1 MNYPIDELHL
11 FTLNVG
17 FAYHNA
23 DWNWKN
29 VRSPFARLYLVT
41 EGEASVQLPSGEYP
55 VTPGHLYFIP
65 AFTTHNYVCGS
76 TFAHY
81 YLHIYEKR
89 DEGAGILDEWDL
101 PFEVASC
108 QQDLELL
115 QRLAHLNPFLKLP
128 RSNPEAYDNQQTLVS
143 NFQLNVRRPFCDKVE
158 SRGIL
163 FILLSRFLK
172 YATPRADV
180 ADSRIRQVLVHIRRH
195 IGESLDLDELAELA
209 CMSKDHFIRT
219 FKKEVGE
226 TPNVFLVNRKME
238 EAELLLVTTDC
249 SVKQVALRLG
259 YEDGSYFNK
268 LFKKYA
274 GMTPQQYR
282 EAHWR

>member
-1 MNYPIDELHL
+1 M
-11 FTLNVG
+11 
-17 FAYHNA
+17 
-23 DWNWKN
+23 
-29 VRSPFARLYLVT
+29 
-41 EGEASVQLPSGEYP
+41 
-55 VTPGHLYFIP
+55 
-65 AFTTHNYVCGS
+65 TTQS
-76 TFAHY
+76 Q
-81 YLHIYEKR
+81 I
-89 DEGAGILDEWDL
+89 
-101 PFEVASC
+101 
-108 QQDLELL
+108 LELL

-172 YATPRADV
+172 YATPRAEV